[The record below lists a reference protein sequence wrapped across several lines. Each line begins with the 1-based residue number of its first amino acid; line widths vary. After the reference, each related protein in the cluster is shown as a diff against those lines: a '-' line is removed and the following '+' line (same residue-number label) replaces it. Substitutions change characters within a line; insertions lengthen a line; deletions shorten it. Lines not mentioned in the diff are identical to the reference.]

1 MCVSCFNVFH
11 KLIEMLV
18 GAASFATVSC
28 PCALLA
34 LDQVSY
40 GFVWLSPRNA
50 HVLVPQCRE
59 ISFNRFV
66 SRNVFFEMESKNAG
80 PKLQQT
86 CWRVQEGSPNPRI

>member
-50 HVLVPQCRE
+50 HALVP
-59 ISFNRFV
+59 
-66 SRNVFFEMESKNAG
+66 
-80 PKLQQT
+80 
-86 CWRVQEGSPNPRI
+86 